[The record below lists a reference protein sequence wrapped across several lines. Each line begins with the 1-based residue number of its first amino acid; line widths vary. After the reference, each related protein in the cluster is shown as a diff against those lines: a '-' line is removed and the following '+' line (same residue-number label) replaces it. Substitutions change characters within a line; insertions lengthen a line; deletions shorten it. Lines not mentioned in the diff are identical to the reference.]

1 MGLFSALHSKVAIY
15 AIFRIYGTIFGE
27 PPAWAWALAVI
38 AVLSI
43 LIGSLSGMAEDRVR
57 NALAFQ
63 MTSGIGHILIGAVL
77 LTSVALQAG
86 VFYTVHHII
95 TMAGLLLVFGA
106 VEQVYG
112 TGLYRKLS
120 GLASREKATAVL
132 VVLGLFSLVGL
143 PPTSGLW
150 GKVGLVVGAA
160 APGEGDDG
168 TSVLGWVLI
177 GAIVL
182 GSVLSLFAL
191 IRLWRG
197 TFWGDPMTSY
207 RPDSALTG
215 RSQATELPADVRIPK
230 RLLAPGAILIGL
242 SVLIFVVPQPLIEI
256 TQRSA
261 EALLHDSDYIRAVL
275 GHD

>member
-1 MGLFSALHSKVAIY
+1 
-15 AIFRIYGTIFGE
+15 
-27 PPAWAWALAVI
+27 
-38 AVLSI
+38 
-43 LIGSLSGMAEDRVR
+43 
-57 NALAFQ
+57 

>member
-1 MGLFSALHSKVAIY
+1 
-15 AIFRIYGTIFGE
+15 
-27 PPAWAWALAVI
+27 
-38 AVLSI
+38 
-43 LIGSLSGMAEDRVR
+43 
-57 NALAFQ
+57 
-63 MTSGIGHILIGAVL
+63 
-77 LTSVALQAG
+77 
-86 VFYTVHHII
+86 
-95 TMAGLLLVFGA
+95 
-106 VEQVYG
+106 
-112 TGLYRKLS
+112 
-120 GLASREKATAVL
+120 
-132 VVLGLFSLVGL
+132 
-143 PPTSGLW
+143 
-150 GKVGLVVGAA
+150 
-160 APGEGDDG
+160 
-168 TSVLGWVLI
+168 
-177 GAIVL
+177 
-182 GSVLSLFAL
+182 VLSLFAL